1 MAVLI
6 GVLRNWDLAIC
17 CGGSVKYAIANL
29 LHVIASMQY
38 VFATWKAASCRA
50 AVLIAQTN
58 VCATSSIAKCPDQM
72 PVNFLTPSQRQ
83 NYGQYAAG
91 PSQEELERYFHLS
104 ESDRDL
110 IGQKR
115 LHHNRL
121 GFALQLTTARF
132 LGTFLENPIAVPP
145 SVVKRLCVQLG
156 IQDSGCV
163 SDYQDQRQHFA
174 HRAEIRNHVGYR
186 EFSDRDVGF
195 RLTRW
200 LYAQCWTGTE
210 RPGALFDRA
219 VSWLLANKVLLPGVS
234 VLERFVSRLRRGA
247 KAVGHVGSM
256 LKERRRR
263 WLSSLSTTPR
273 SSLSS
278 LSGVR

>member
-115 LHHNRL
+115 
-121 GFALQLTTARF
+121 
-132 LGTFLENPIAVPP
+132 PP
-145 SVVKRLCVQLG
+145 SQSAGLCTPTDDGAVSWN
-156 IQDSGCV
+156 ISGKPDRCAAV
-163 SDYQDQRQHFA
+163 GGQASL
-174 HRAEIRNHVGYR
+174 RAARHP
-186 EFSDRDVGF
+186 GF
-195 RLTRW
+195 RLR
-200 LYAQCWTGTE
+200 
-210 RPGALFDRA
+210 
-219 VSWLLANKVLLPGVS
+219 
-234 VLERFVSRLRRGA
+234 
-247 KAVGHVGSM
+247 VG
-256 LKERRRR
+256 
-263 WLSSLSTTPR
+263 
-273 SSLSS
+273 
-278 LSGVR
+278 LSGSAAAFRPQGGDSESCRV